1 MTQPEC
7 SEALQ
12 GFEEKCLSL
21 GEFFSEL
28 QRVTKQRVP
37 VGQGVRATFSS
48 YSFVA
53 RQKSKAA
60 GGVATP

>member
-1 MTQPEC
+1 MPEW

-28 QRVTKQRVP
+28 QSVTKQREP
-37 VGQGVRATFSS
+37 AGQGVRVPFFA
-48 YSFVA
+48 YSFMA
-53 RQKSKAA
+53 R
-60 GGVATP
+60 